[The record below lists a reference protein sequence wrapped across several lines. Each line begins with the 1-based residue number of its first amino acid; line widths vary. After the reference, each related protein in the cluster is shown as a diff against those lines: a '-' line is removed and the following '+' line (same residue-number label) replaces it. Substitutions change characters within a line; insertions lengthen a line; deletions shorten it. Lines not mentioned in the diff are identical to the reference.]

1 MGQRPTRRNHPDVGR
16 PQLQR
21 RFEPSSTDLGR
32 PERFGL
38 RSAMFPTHP
47 ARDATPGGVGTL
59 QEANDD
65 TDVDQEPR
73 RPSGSGPQDG
83 LRGSAW
89 RHSRARDS
97 GAGSSNP
104 PDPRPA
110 WSCHGR
116 MGSRDHCC
124 RGSGGRTH
132 CRHHERSR
140 AISLAE
146 GDLALHLSGCR
157 QVLGSQS
164 ADGTMTKN
172 QVRGR
177 SRFGERGMV
186 TAELA
191 VATLAAGAMLIM
203 LSWGV
208 FVMTVQ
214 LRCIDSAA
222 EVARQM
228 ARGDRAAVSDAK
240 DRALEGAAFET
251 ANSPELVTVKVRVG
265 VRPFVFR
272 SGIAS
277 TNKSRLPTVSLT
289 AQARVV
295 PEPGTS

>member
-1 MGQRPTRRNHPDVGR
+1 
-16 PQLQR
+16 
-21 RFEPSSTDLGR
+21 
-32 PERFGL
+32 
-38 RSAMFPTHP
+38 
-47 ARDATPGGVGTL
+47 
-59 QEANDD
+59 
-65 TDVDQEPR
+65 
-73 RPSGSGPQDG
+73 
-83 LRGSAW
+83 
-89 RHSRARDS
+89 
-97 GAGSSNP
+97 
-104 PDPRPA
+104 
-110 WSCHGR
+110 
-116 MGSRDHCC
+116 
-124 RGSGGRTH
+124 
-132 CRHHERSR
+132 
-140 AISLAE
+140 
-146 GDLALHLSGCR
+146 
-157 QVLGSQS
+157 
-164 ADGTMTKN
+164 
-172 QVRGR
+172 
-177 SRFGERGMV
+177 MV